1 MLSFL
6 KVIRFV
12 IYLPYLIYVILT
24 GATLGRKPPDGRL
37 HAASSRLQL
46 ESLF

>member
-24 GATLGRKPPDGRL
+24 GATFWRKPPDGRL
-37 HAASSRLQL
+37 HAASSRPQL